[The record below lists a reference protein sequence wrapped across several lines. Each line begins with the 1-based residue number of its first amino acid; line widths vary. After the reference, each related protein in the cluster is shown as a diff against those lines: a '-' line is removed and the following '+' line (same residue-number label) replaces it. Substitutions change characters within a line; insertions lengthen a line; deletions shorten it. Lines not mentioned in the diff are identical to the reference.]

1 MTLPRLLDS
10 HRVRRLIGLALAAKG
25 LLGLLAPRLVA
36 RVVTRLSL
44 REVYENPGDLEPR
57 DTYVELIRNASLGLL
72 AFGGVTAL
80 RASTAVETETDD
92 HREQAHVEFVP
103 NQAPEEHTEY
113 VGKEG
118 AVETNEQSET
128 AQSEART
135 ATRGDGGTRSEQ
147 PDSESPSRETSGDDD
162 GDDII
167 VA

>member
-1 MTLPRLLDS
+1 MGN
-10 HRVRRLIGLALAAKG
+10 RVEELEQQVAELRAVVDGLTEE
-25 LLGLLAPRLVA
+25 LVE
-36 RVVTRLSL
+36 TKERLSQ
-44 REVYENPGDLEPR
+44 LE
-57 DTYVELIRNASLGLL
+57 ASADAGE
-72 AFGGVTAL
+72 
-80 RASTAVETETDD
+80 VETETDD

-147 PDSESPSRETSGDDD
+147 PDSESPSRETGGDDD